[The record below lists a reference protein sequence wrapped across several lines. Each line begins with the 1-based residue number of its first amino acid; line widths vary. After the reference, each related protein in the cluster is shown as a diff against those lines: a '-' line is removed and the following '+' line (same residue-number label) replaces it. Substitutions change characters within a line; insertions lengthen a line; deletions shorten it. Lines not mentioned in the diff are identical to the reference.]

1 MAITTSCARTPVPTI
16 ILDCYK
22 SMLGHQASGN
32 IQMQL
37 LKHLESVEPSL
48 ICAALEYTAQ
58 CAPRP
63 SWAYANATITRQAA
77 MGSRTA
83 EDFNNACAA
92 FRAQQKN
99 TYRPGFYQHSGKPVL
114 AQQYSQRDYD
124 SKEIDLRTLLSTLE
138 DMAETGFLPA
148 EEAEQKIAE
157 TRAELAAL
165 GYHVR

>member
-22 SMLGHQASGN
+22 SVLGNVASYN
-32 IQMQL
+32 TQLQL

-48 ICAALEYTAQ
+48 ICAVLEYTAQ

-77 MGSRTA
+77 IGSRTA

-99 TYRPGFYQHSGKPVL
+99 TYRPGFYQHSVPPVL

-124 SKEIDLRTLLSTLE
+124 QREIDLRQQIA
-138 DMAETGFLPA
+138 DAQGMAETGVITA
-148 EEAEQKIAE
+148 EEAAKHIADAKE
-157 TRAELAAL
+157 KLAAL
-165 GYHVR
+165 GFEY

>member
-16 ILDCYK
+16 VLDCYK
-22 SMLGHQASGN
+22 SMLGYMATGN
-32 IQMQL
+32 IQLQL
-37 LKHLESVEPSL
+37 LKHLETVEPSL

-99 TYRPGFYQHSGKPVL
+99 TYRPGFYRHSGKPVL

-124 SKEIDLRTLLSTLE
+124 QREIDLRQQIE
-138 DMAETGFLPA
+138 DARDMAETGVITA
-148 EEAEQKIAE
+148 EEAAQHIADAKE
-157 TRAELAAL
+157 KLAAL
-165 GYHVR
+165 GIVY